1 MGHAPTRRPLP
12 AAPHRAARPPAPG
25 LRFDAMTVLIV
36 SSQHRSPKH
45 LLPGAPPLSSHRLH
59 TPAAHHRTSPQPA
72 RPQSSHRLSALSN
85 SQANHPPATP
95 LPSQIPIAG
104 QLPTSFPRVPSSEA
118 FGRRPPPGRPLTPG
132 RHPKPF
138 TIADLPALARERGG
152 STPNRTFDPPRL

>member
-59 TPAAHHRTSPQPA
+59 TPAAHHAPALNRPVEYASSGQSAIITGFQPSA
-72 RPQSSHRLSALSN
+72 ILKQTIPGNAAAEPNPHSRPTAHQLPAGSLLRRLSDAGPLRVDRSH
-85 SQANHPPATP
+85 QA
-95 LPSQIPIAG
+95 
-104 QLPTSFPRVPSSEA
+104 
-118 FGRRPPPGRPLTPG
+118 
-132 RHPKPF
+132 
-138 TIADLPALARERGG
+138 
-152 STPNRTFDPPRL
+152 